1 MDSPIVPP
9 PEAPVA
15 ARPSSPPPE
24 PPRSSSSGD
33 SSRPSRRAL
42 RGLRDL
48 LSLAGFALALF
59 AARSTL
65 ADHYF
70 VPTGSMIPSV
80 EIGDRVLVNKVAYA
94 LRVPFS
100 DMIVAQRRGP
110 ERGDVV
116 VLRSPENGITLLKR
130 VAATPGDVV
139 AVVDGRLWIN
149 GRAIPIAEQSG
160 QWVEEL
166 GHAIHP
172 VRLTSGGG
180 RDYGPV
186 RLGAD
191 EYLMLGDNR
200 GESHDGR
207 AFGLVER
214 EAILG
219 KALGV
224 WMRDGHP
231 GWHPL

>member
-1 MDSPIVPP
+1 MRW
-9 PEAPVA
+9 
-15 ARPSSPPPE
+15 ARE
-24 PPRSSSSGD
+24 
-33 SSRPSRRAL
+33 L
-42 RGLRDL
+42 V
-48 LSLAGFALALF
+48 SLAGFALALF

-70 VPTGSMIPSV
+70 VPSGSMIPTV
-80 EIGDRVLVNKVAYA
+80 EIGDRVLVNKAAYA

-100 DMIVAQRRGP
+100 DMVVAQLHRP

-130 VAATPGDVV
+130 VVAVPGDEV
-139 AVVDGRLWIN
+139 AVVDGMLWIN
-149 GRAIPIAEQSG
+149 RRAVPVAHQSG
-160 QWVEEL
+160 AVIERL
-166 GHAIHP
+166 GNTAHP
-172 VRLTSGGG
+172 IRLTSGGG
-180 RDYGPV
+180 PQYGPV
-186 RLGAD
+186 RLESD
-191 EYLMLGDNR
+191 EYLVLGDNR

-207 AFGLVER
+207 AFGLVEGR
-214 EAILG
+214 AILG

>member
-1 MDSPIVPP
+1 MEPSTSPEP
-9 PEAPVA
+9 A
-15 ARPSSPPPE
+15 SPPPA
-24 PPRSSSSGD
+24 GTD
-33 SSRPSRRAL
+33 RPQSKRMRWL
-42 RGLRDL
+42 REGF
-48 LSLAGFALALF
+48 SIVGFALALF

-65 ADHYF
+65 ADHYY

-80 EIGDRVLVNKVAYA
+80 EIGDRLIVNKLAYA

-100 DMIVAQRRGP
+100 DLVVAKRHGP

-130 VAATPGDVV
+130 VAAIPGDEV
-139 AVVDGRLWIN
+139 AVIEGRLWIN
-149 GRAIPIAEQSG
+149 GQPVPIARQGEDLIERLGQS
-160 QWVEEL
+160 
-166 GHAIHP
+166 AHP
-172 VRLTSGGG
+172 VRLTAGGG
-180 RDYGPV
+180 PPFGPV
-186 RLGAD
+186 HLGLD

-207 AFGLVER
+207 SFGLVER
-214 EAILG
+214 KAILG

-231 GWHPL
+231 GWHSL